1 MAILERNPI
10 ANPMIVF
17 REEYDDWAILFD
29 PDSNETY
36 GLNPTSAFVWKK
48 LNGKN
53 SKKKILEALKKTCE
67 DGIPEEAPK
76 HLEDFIRDLEKH
88 GLAGYEK

>member
-1 MAILERNPI
+1 MTTIERNI
-10 ANPMIVF
+10 VANPMIIF

-36 GLNPTSAFVWKK
+36 GLNPTSAFVWKM
-48 LNGKN
+48 LDGKK
-53 SKKKILEALKKTCE
+53 SKKNILDALEMECE
-67 DGIPEEAPK
+67 EGIPEGAPK
-76 HLEDFIRDLEKH
+76 HLEDFIEDLEKH